1 MPPEGRDV
9 LGDGLGLPAAMASP
23 GQSQTQRNSICQ
35 VIDLPSNCFT
45 KFLFLFYL

>member
-9 LGDGLGLPAAMASP
+9 PGDGLGPPAAMASP

-35 VIDLPSNCFT
+35 VIDLPGNCFT